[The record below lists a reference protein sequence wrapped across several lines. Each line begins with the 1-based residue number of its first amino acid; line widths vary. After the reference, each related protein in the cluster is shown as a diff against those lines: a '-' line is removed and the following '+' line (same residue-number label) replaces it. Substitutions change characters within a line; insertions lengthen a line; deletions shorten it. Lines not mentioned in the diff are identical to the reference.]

1 MITEFSVSKTNS
13 LLFKQT
19 KEDREK
25 RITEKVA
32 MILID
37 VDTSASSS
45 KLLGNDCPNTKLVSK
60 YLNSIRNTVSVIFNV
75 LKVLIKSYF
84 VNICFKHFY

>member
-1 MITEFSVSKTNS
+1 MLVVFMTSEFLGSKTNF

-45 KLLGNDCPNTKLVSK
+45 ELLVNDCPNTILVSK
-60 YLNSIRNTVSVIFNV
+60 YLNTIRNTVSVIFNT
-75 LKVLIKSYF
+75 
-84 VNICFKHFY
+84 